1 MNRKGSIDK
10 QTRSSRPSVFSGP
23 VAMRGFLDKKSSGA
37 VARYQR
43 RFFVLG
49 GHYLKYYEV
58 RSHTPLLARPPPFFR
73 LNSRLRLLR
82 TTSTRTPT
90 IR

>member
-10 QTRSSRPSVFSGP
+10 QPRSSRPSVFSGP
-23 VAMRGFLDKKSSGA
+23 VVMQGFLDKKSSGA

-58 RSHTPLLARPPPFFR
+58 APTPLLARPPPFFR